1 MNKQNGMTLIGML
14 MTAAAF
20 ILLGIIVMRIIP
32 VYIQHYTVSRSI
44 ESVKKIPKSDFSAE
58 PATNAIILKKKLMK
72 QFYVNGVDISEKQ
85 VTIKPTTAGTF
96 LITVKYEVIKPIM
109 GNMSLLFQFDQATE
123 VKTGAE

>member
-1 MNKQNGMTLIGML
+1 MKKQNGMTLIGML

-20 ILLGIIVMRIIP
+20 IFLAIIVMRIIP

-44 ESVKKIPKSDFSAE
+44 ESLQKIPASDFSTE
-58 PATNAIILKKKLMK
+58 PATNAIILKKKLMN
-72 QFYVNGVDISEKQ
+72 QFYVNGVDIPEQQ
-85 VTIKPTTAGTF
+85 VTIKPTSPGAF